1 MILAALHPITK
12 EVQKEIK
19 HVMSM
24 LPKGVIITP
33 NGVAIHAPHVDHYGR
48 IKNAYM
54 KNGWAGFLQYILPYY
69 KEGNEKQRIQTELN
83 RLLNEANNTPTETTG
98 ANQDNTNG

>member
-33 NGVAIHAPHVDHYGR
+33 NGVAIHSPHVDHYGR
-48 IKNAYM
+48 IKNAYIE
-54 KNGWAGFLQYILPYY
+54 KGWVGFLEYILPYF
-69 KEGNEKQRIQTELN
+69 KDGNEKQRIKTELN
-83 RLLNEANNTPTETTG
+83 RLINEANNTTTEEERS
-98 ANQDNTNG
+98 NQDNQN

>member
-19 HVMSM
+19 HVCGM
-24 LPKGVIITP
+24 LPKGVVIAP
-33 NGVAIHAPHVDHYGR
+33 NGVAIHAPGVDHYGR

-54 KNGWAGFLQYILPYY
+54 ERGWAGFLTYILPYY
-69 KEGNEKQRIQTELN
+69 KDGNERKRIETELN
-83 RLLNEANNTPTETTG
+83 RLLNETDNTTTETERPVSH
-98 ANQDNTNG
+98 D

>member
-19 HVMSM
+19 HIMGM

-33 NGVAIHAPHVDHYGR
+33 NGVAIHAPGVDHYGR

-54 KNGWAGFLQYILPYY
+54 ENGWAGFLAYILPYFKDG
-69 KEGNEKQRIQTELN
+69 KEKERIQTELN
-83 RLLNEANNTPTETTG
+83 RLLNEANNTTTEEKG
-98 ANQDNTNG
+98 PVQDNSN